1 MNKTLS
7 VYDKFFLLGV
17 GLILISKMAIFK
29 DTNIITII
37 SYSIL
42 LGMIV
47 ILFLDP
53 NKSKNINISLG
64 VNSVLTITFVVFCI
78 IFQIFTKRNYIFQDY
93 FLSIILTF
101 ILFFIGYFYSNKSE
115 RFIILLLKVYIYSV
129 LLICINIYIEN
140 FVGIGYSS
148 INQYILSEKNAVG
161 SMIVFS
167 LIVLS
172 HLFNLEKINLKRI
185 IYAGIAIF
193 MLYTMMM
200 IQNRSGLLSLLPAA
214 ILIFIRIVKSIKNI
228 NFKMI
233 NIALILVM
241 ILIIVVIINFDKIS
255 DFLVWSLRLESLSAG
270 GVDSISSGR
279 VTYIKEALACFER
292 YPLYGYG
299 SLYVDNLYICIIS
312 QFGIIGSLP
321 LISII
326 LGMVI
331 FCIKNYF
338 KVRSEL
344 SFTLLLLCISSMVI
358 SLFEGLAPFGPGTSY
373 ILLWFLYGYSSNMKI
388 NY

>member
-37 SYSIL
+37 SYGIL
-42 LGMIV
+42 LGLIV
-47 ILFLDP
+47 ILFLNP

-64 VNSVLTITFVVFCI
+64 INSILTITFVVFCI
-78 IFQIFTKRNYIFQDY
+78 IFQIFTKGNYIFQDY

-101 ILFFIGYFYSNKSE
+101 ILFFIGYFYSNKSGK
-115 RFIILLLKVYIYSV
+115 FIMVLFKVYVYSV

-140 FVGIGYSS
+140 FMGIGYSS

-172 HLFNLEKINLKRI
+172 HLFNLEKINIKRI
-185 IYAGIAIF
+185 IYASIAIF

-200 IQNRSGLLSLLPAA
+200 IQNRSGLLALLPAA
-214 ILIFIRIVKSIKNI
+214 ILILIRIVKIIKNI
-228 NFKMI
+228 DFKMI

-255 DFLVWSLRLESLSAG
+255 DFLVWSLRLESLSSG

-299 SLYVDNLYICIIS
+299 SLYVDNLYVCIIS

-321 LISII
+321 LIGII
-326 LGMVI
+326 LEMVI
-331 FCIKNYF
+331 FCVKNYF

>member
-129 LLICINIYIEN
+129 LLICINIYI
-140 FVGIGYSS
+140 
-148 INQYILSEKNAVG
+148 
-161 SMIVFS
+161 
-167 LIVLS
+167 
-172 HLFNLEKINLKRI
+172 
-185 IYAGIAIF
+185 
-193 MLYTMMM
+193 
-200 IQNRSGLLSLLPAA
+200 
-214 ILIFIRIVKSIKNI
+214 
-228 NFKMI
+228 
-233 NIALILVM
+233 
-241 ILIIVVIINFDKIS
+241 
-255 DFLVWSLRLESLSAG
+255 
-270 GVDSISSGR
+270 
-279 VTYIKEALACFER
+279 
-292 YPLYGYG
+292 
-299 SLYVDNLYICIIS
+299 
-312 QFGIIGSLP
+312 
-321 LISII
+321 
-326 LGMVI
+326 
-331 FCIKNYF
+331 
-338 KVRSEL
+338 
-344 SFTLLLLCISSMVI
+344 
-358 SLFEGLAPFGPGTSY
+358 
-373 ILLWFLYGYSSNMKI
+373 
-388 NY
+388 